1 MWAFLSVCVVIATV
15 LHYLPS
21 SDVRGWLHH
30 HRTRTERE
38 FELRHRAL
46 DNEAALI
53 RAKQTRYA
61 AKRDEQLLVNQ
72 NASAMQDAAKRRL
85 VMEEQRAALDIK
97 TREEPPP
104 MPATP
109 PAILAIRNAWDDE
122 WAHDEIDRVVAR
134 VWDQTRDWGMV
145 EVALRD
151 YAVKVDIPALTL

>member
-15 LHYLPS
+15 LYYLPS

-30 HRTRTERE
+30 HRTRIERE

-53 RAKQTRYA
+53 RAKHTRYA
-61 AKRDEQLLVNQ
+61 LERHEQLLANQ
-72 NASAMQDAAKRRL
+72 NAAAERDATKRRL
-85 VMEEQRAALDIK
+85 AIEEERAALDIK
-97 TREEPPP
+97 AREEPPP

-122 WAHDEIDRVVAR
+122 WAHDEIDRVIAR
-134 VWDQTRDWGMV
+134 VWDQTRNWGMV